1 MGSVRV
7 RYLLLLLLWV
17 ADNAITTMVFVEE
30 EEREGL
36 SKRNE
41 QKYKMWAFA
50 HKGKEEKKMKR
61 KVVVQGGAEQI
72 LVGLFLPIFFLM
84 DCDPS
89 VNALAGQK
97 KKCARR

>member
-1 MGSVRV
+1 
-7 RYLLLLLLWV
+7 
-17 ADNAITTMVFVEE
+17 
-30 EEREGL
+30 
-36 SKRNE
+36 
-41 QKYKMWAFA
+41 
-50 HKGKEEKKMKR
+50 MKR

-97 KKCARR
+97 KMRSAVRKKNERGKKN